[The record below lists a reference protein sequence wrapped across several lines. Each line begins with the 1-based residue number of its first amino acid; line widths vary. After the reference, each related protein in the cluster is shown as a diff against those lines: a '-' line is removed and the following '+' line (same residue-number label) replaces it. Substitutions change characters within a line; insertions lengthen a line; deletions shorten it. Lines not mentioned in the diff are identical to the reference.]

1 MKTALKNFKIIHL
14 RCRTSVKALVC
25 HLLDFKLTHRFQPF
39 INCNLL
45 WWLHMKRTSHI
56 ESISC
61 LAPKRTKLN
70 LAYSDSSLTIN
81 SFFSISICTINTSFS
96 SRQLHLGQFTNL
108 NSSSSFMVHFSP
120 NDKFTDGRCHVTK
133 RIPQAEHSTS
143 ISSGGV
149 VIANPF

>member
-14 RCRTSVKALVC
+14 RYRTSVKALVC

-39 INCNLL
+39 INCNPH
-45 WWLHMKRTSHI
+45 WWSKVKRISHI

-108 NSSSSFMVHFSP
+108 NSSSSFLVHFSP

-133 RIPQAEHSTS
+133 RIPQAGHSTS
-143 ISSGGV
+143 ISLGGE